1 MYFGLSED
9 QTFFQE
15 NIIKYLND
23 ACPLDNLRKIAD
35 GDKDLAAE
43 INLGLVNLGVNAIM
57 IPEEYGGLG
66 LDLLFAAAVSQGLGY
81 GLSPTP
87 FVGSYVM
94 APIAILE
101 AGNEE
106 QKKKYLPKIADNSL
120 NFGVCVSPFTGARDN
135 AKIKI
140 AQNKVSGNALF
151 AIDIANPS
159 HVLLADEKGL
169 LGIVEIANNNV
180 TINTLTTID
189 KTRAV
194 AELIF
199 ENARLDILEK
209 SSQSKDIIKGVLDAG
224 RIVLAADTIGASQNM
239 IDQAVAYAQER
250 KQFGRA
256 IGTFQAVK
264 HMCAEMAAELEPCYS
279 LVWHAA
285 HLYADNTT
293 EGKIM
298 ASHAKSHT
306 SEVGKMISK
315 TAIEVHG
322 GMGFT
327 DLLGLHF
334 WFKRIGFNRQLFGS
348 PEQLR
353 EEAALLQ
360 FN

>member
-15 NIIKYLND
+15 NIIKYLNV

-135 AKIKI
+135 AKIQI
-140 AQNKVSGNALF
+140 ANHKVSGNALF
-151 AIDIANPS
+151 AIDIENPS

-180 TINTLTTID
+180 TINKLTTID
-189 KTRAV
+189 KTRTV

-199 ENARLDILEK
+199 ENSTIDILEA
-209 SSQSKDIIKGVLDAG
+209 SSRSQDIFKGVLDAG

-285 HLYADNTT
+285 HLYADNTN

>member
-1 MYFGLSED
+1 M
-9 QTFFQE
+9 
-15 NIIKYLND
+15 
-23 ACPLDNLRKIAD
+23 
-35 GDKDLAAE
+35 
-43 INLGLVNLGVNAIM
+43 
-57 IPEEYGGLG
+57 
-66 LDLLFAAAVSQGLGY
+66 
-81 GLSPTP
+81 
-87 FVGSYVM
+87 
-94 APIAILE
+94 
-101 AGNEE
+101 
-106 QKKKYLPKIADNSL
+106 
-120 NFGVCVSPFTGARDN
+120 
-135 AKIKI
+135 
-140 AQNKVSGNALF
+140 
-151 AIDIANPS
+151 
-159 HVLLADEKGL
+159 
-169 LGIVEIANNNV
+169 GIVEIANNNV
-180 TINTLTTID
+180 TINKLATID
-189 KTRAV
+189 KTRTV

-199 ENARLDILEK
+199 ANSNIDILEE

-239 IDQAVAYAQER
+239 IDKAVAYAQER

-306 SEVGKMISK
+306 SEAGKMISK

>member
-23 ACPLDNLRKIAD
+23 ACPLENLRKIAD

-43 INLGLVNLGVNAIM
+43 INHGLVNLGINAII

-66 LDLLFAAAVSQGLGY
+66 LDLLFATAVSQGLGY

-101 AGNEE
+101 GGNEE
-106 QKKKYLPKIADNSL
+106 QKKNYLPKIADNSL

-135 AKIKI
+135 AQIKI
-140 AQNKVSGNALF
+140 ANNKVSGNALF
-151 AIDIANPS
+151 AIDIENPS
-159 HVLLADEKGL
+159 YVLLADEKGL

-180 TINTLTTID
+180 TINKLTTID
-189 KTRAV
+189 KTRTV

-199 ENARLDILEK
+199 ENSSIDILEK

-239 IDQAVAYAQER
+239 LDQAVAYAQER

>member
-15 NIIKYLND
+15 NIIKYLNY

-43 INLGLVNLGVNAIM
+43 INLGLVNLGVNAII

-66 LDLLFAAAVSQGLGY
+66 LDLLFATAVSQGLGY

-106 QKKKYLPKIADNSL
+106 QKKNYLPKIADNSL
-120 NFGVCVSPFTGARDN
+120 NFAVCVSPFTGARDN

-140 AQNKVSGNALF
+140 ANNKVSGNAFF
-151 AIDIANPS
+151 AIDIENPS
-159 HVLLADEKGL
+159 HVLITDEKGL

-180 TINTLTTID
+180 TINKLTTID
-189 KTRAV
+189 KTRTV

-199 ENARLDILEK
+199 ENSILDILEA
-209 SSQSKDIIKGVLDAG
+209 SSRSKDIFKGVLDAG
-224 RIVLAADTIGASQNM
+224 RIILAADTIGASQNM

-279 LVWHAA
+279 MVWHAA
-285 HLYADNTT
+285 HLYADNTN

>member
-23 ACPLDNLRKIAD
+23 ACPLDNLRKITD

-43 INLGLVNLGVNAIM
+43 INLGLVNLGVNAII

-66 LDLLFAAAVSQGLGY
+66 LDLLFATAVSQGLGY

-106 QKKKYLPKIADNSL
+106 QKKNYLPKIADNYL

-140 AQNKVSGNALF
+140 ANNKVSGNALF
-151 AIDIANPS
+151 AVDIENSS

-180 TINTLTTID
+180 TINKLATID
-189 KTRAV
+189 KTRTV

-199 ENARLDILEK
+199 ANSNIDILEE